1 MCGRYALGYRPDEI
15 RTKLRND
22 GINIHEIPENK
33 SGEALLPNYN
43 LAPGNFGYVCLAQK
57 WSKTLPQLA
66 PGQAQDTLTQEEPS
80 DTSRYDVQLKLQI
93 MKWGLVPSW
102 AKQMPDYGSLFKTI
116 NCRDDSLQVNT
127 GMWTSM
133 KCTKRCVVIAMGY
146 YEWLKKSKK
155 IPHFIKRKDG
165 KPLFLAG
172 LYDCVQLE
180 GSNEKLFTYTIITT
194 NANKQSNFL
203 HDRMPAI
210 LDNNSD
216 DLHTWLDI
224 NRSVWCKD
232 LQYLLKPYDGDLEIY
247 PVSNDVGK
255 LSNNSPRL
263 IIPVTST
270 ENKMNIANFFRK
282 GEPKIQRVS
291 AASNM
296 EKGTEYDSTKKSSK
310 KTNTSRQEE
319 KECQKLIEFE
329 NEKDTPLILSPK
341 DHQLNKKRHLSESL
355 DFMPRKK
362 VHQISSPSKATSKPL
377 VLNE

>member
-1 MCGRYALGYRPDEI
+1 MCGRYALGYRPNEI

-22 GINIHEIPENK
+22 GINIHEIPESK
-33 SGEALLPNYN
+33 SGKDFLPNYN
-43 LAPGNFGYVCLAQK
+43 LAPGNFGLVCLAQK
-57 WSKTLPQLA
+57 WSGNFLQLT
-66 PGQAQDTLTQEEPS
+66 PEQAEEDPAQEDLS
-80 DTSRYDVQLKLQI
+80 DTSRNDVQFKLQI

-102 AKQMPDYGSLFKTI
+102 AKRMPDYGSLFKTI

-180 GSNEKLFTYTIITT
+180 GSKEKLYTYTVITT
-194 NANKQSNFL
+194 NANKQLNFL

-216 DLHTWLDI
+216 DLRTWLDI
-224 NRSVWCKD
+224 NRSVWSKD
-232 LQYLLKPYDGDLEIY
+232 LQFLLKPYNGDLEIY
-247 PVSNDVGK
+247 PVSDDIGK

-263 IIPVTST
+263 IIPVASA

-282 GEPKIQRVS
+282 EDTKIQRVS
-291 AASNM
+291 AASNV
-296 EKGTEYDSTKKSSK
+296 EKGTEYDSNKHSPI
-310 KTNTSRQEE
+310 KTYISPQEE
-319 KECQKLIEFE
+319 KEGQKSVEFE
-329 NEKDTPLILSPK
+329 KEKKTPFILSLK
-341 DHQLNKKRHLSESL
+341 DYQPDKKRQLSEPL
-355 DFMPRKK
+355 DLTPRKK
-362 VHQISSPSKATSKPL
+362 IHLNSSSSKDISKPS
-377 VLNE
+377 VTKE